1 MEKFIPETKF
11 QPVDFD
17 PFVGPAIERTA
28 PSTEAQREVWVA
40 SQMGQ
45 EASCAY
51 IESVSLELSGALDAA
66 LMEQSIRQ
74 LVERHEGLRS
84 VISADG
90 MRVIVQEQMAV
101 PFTFTDLSSKSDA
114 ERKQALQTIADRDMT
129 LPFDLL
135 HGPLFRVQLIKTG
148 TDSHLLRLSGHHV
161 IVDGWSLGIIM
172 ADVSRLYSALAEG
185 RAPVLPEVFRF
196 SDYAIAQID
205 FAKSPD
211 HEQVEKYWLD
221 LFKGTLPRVDLPT
234 DRARPKVKSFK
245 GHRLD
250 LEMDPALVRRL
261 RETATRSGASFVTTL
276 LTSFEV
282 LIHQLTGDSDL
293 CVGLPAAGQSDY
305 GMKDLVGHC
314 VNLLALRSRIDEEMP
329 FIEHLKSRRT
339 AVLDAFDNQ
348 KYTFGTLVRKLNVP
362 REPGRIP
369 LCPVLFNIDMNMDD
383 GVTFPGSATGAG
395 AIKHRFISNPRKYEH
410 FELFLNATGNE
421 DGLILE
427 WSYNTELF
435 DESTVRGWMKDFTT
449 LIERITSSPSSSIGE
464 LVSDETIS
472 SEKVMP
478 PVQWYGKAV
487 DYPRDKGVNQL
498 FDEVVAQYPNKVAL
512 NHSEKELT
520 YAELQQRVIAL
531 TAVLKEHGVKPG
543 DFVGLCCERNFGM
556 VEAQLAI
563 MRAGAAFVPL
573 DHTYPADRLRFLFED
588 TRPKVLL
595 TEKELNAKLPKH
607 EARVIHLD
615 GDRTK
620 QVNAAEHAPLDAPE
634 AAAYIMYTSG
644 STGKPKGVVV
654 PHRGIVRLVK
664 NQNYAPFGPDAVITQ
679 MSNVSFDASTFELW
693 GALLNGGRLVLQP
706 QAKPTLAE
714 VTETMERYGVNI
726 LFITTGLFNVLVDE
740 HVDRLKGL
748 KCILTGGEVMSLPH
762 IRKALRVL
770 GPGVLNNIYGPTEN
784 TTYSCFHPINSEGD
798 IGKQVPIG
806 KAIHNTFLYVLDE
819 QQKPVPVGAKG
830 ELYCGGDGVALG
842 YWERPE
848 LTAERF
854 LPDPFRGGD
863 SRMYR
868 SGDLVK
874 WLPDGSIEFLG
885 RADDQVK
892 IRGFRIELGEIENA
906 ISNYRGVRDR
916 LVMARK
922 DLPGG
927 QQLVAYV
934 VPNDFDPSKNEEKQ
948 EAFIAGLRGHLEEAL
963 PKFMLPSF
971 FVTLAELPLNP
982 NGKVDKK
989 VLPLPELRSTRMKAE
1004 HVAPRNAIEKTL
1016 STIWGKALGVE
1027 DLGVH
1032 DNFFDLGGHSIMGIQ
1047 MLTQVEQ
1054 QLSRKLALNSLFQ
1067 APTVALFAELIKK
1080 DEKPLDLLNLAPIQK
1095 EGNKLPL
1102 FCVHGDEANYFMSRD
1117 LGKDQPFWG
1126 FFHQGEDGH
1135 PLRYTEV
1142 EDIAAHFIREM
1153 KQVRP
1158 DGPYLLCGFSFGGL
1172 VAYEMAQQL
1181 NRNGDEVLMLALL
1194 DSYAPKLFGEVM
1206 QQEAKFY
1213 EPIKKSVMRQMVKW
1227 QHDKGKILA
1236 PKLRH
1241 FNIIDTYD
1249 QATYRYDIRPYD
1261 GPMLMIKAAASPGP
1275 DHMGWKDLVKGEL
1288 TLASTPGD
1296 HYNMIKDPHVKT
1308 LSKLIEQGIRKAAER
1323 AAVQAG

>member
-1 MEKFIPETKF
+1 MREKFITEPTFK
-11 QPVDFD
+11 PVDFD
-17 PFVGPAIERTA
+17 PFAGPAIARTA

-40 SQMGQ
+40 SQMST

-51 IESVSLELSGALDAA
+51 IESVSLELDGPLDRA
-66 LMEQSIRQ
+66 LMERTIQQ

-84 VISADG
+84 TISADG
-90 MRVIVQEQMAV
+90 MRVIVQEAMDV
-101 PFTFTDLSSKSDA
+101 PFAYVDLSASDEA
-114 ERKQALQTIADRDMT
+114 TRQRELKVLADRDMSA
-129 LPFDLL
+129 PFDLL
-135 HGPLFRVQLIKTG
+135 HGPLFRVHLIKTG
-148 TDSHLLRLSGHHV
+148 ADKHLLRLSGHHV

-172 ADVSRLYSALAEG
+172 ADVSRLYTALQQGTE
-185 RAPVLPEVFRF
+185 PKLPQVFGF
-196 SDYAIAQID
+196 SEYAIAQID
-205 FAKSPD
+205 FAKSAE
-211 HEQVEKYWLD
+211 HKQVEQYWLN
-221 LFKGTLPRVDLPT
+221 LFKGPIPRVDLPT
-234 DRARPKVKSFK
+234 DRPRPKQKTVS
-245 GHRLD
+245 GQRLD

-261 RETATRSGASFVTTL
+261 REVATRSGASFVTTL
-276 LTSFEV
+276 LTSFEL
-282 LIHQLTGDSDL
+282 LIHKLTGDSDL
-293 CVGLPAAGQSDY
+293 VVGLPAAGQSDF

-314 VNLLALRSRIDEEMP
+314 VNLLALRSRIDEEQP
-329 FIEHLKSRRT
+329 FIDHLKARRT

-369 LCPVLFNIDMNMDD
+369 LCPVVFNIDMNMDD
-383 GVTFPGSATGAG
+383 GVAFSG
-395 AIKHRFISNPRKYEH
+395 IKHRFISNPRKYEH

-421 DGLILE
+421 EGLILE
-427 WSYNTELF
+427 WSYNTDLF
-435 DESTVRGWMKDFTT
+435 DEGTVRDWMAQFTALVDRICT
-449 LIERITSSPSSSIGE
+449 RPSAAIAELCSEDELGAERM
-464 LVSDETIS
+464 
-472 SEKVMP
+472 MP
-478 PVQWYGKAV
+478 PAEWYGKAV
-487 DYPRDKGVNQL
+487 DFPRTKGVNQL
-498 FDEVVAQYPNKVAL
+498 FDEVVAQYPDKVAL
-512 NHSEKELT
+512 NHRDQELT
-520 YAELQQRVIAL
+520 YAQLQERVVAL
-531 TAVLKEHGVKPG
+531 TAMLKDQGVKPG
-543 DFVGLCCERNFGM
+543 DLVALACERNFGM

-573 DHTYPADRLRFLFED
+573 DHTYPAERLRMLLD
-588 TRPKVLL
+588 DVKPKVLL
-595 TEKELNAKLPKH
+595 AERALEKALPKH
-607 EARVIHLD
+607 DARVIHLD
-615 GDRTK
+615 GDRPSG
-620 QVNAAEHAPLDAPE
+620 VRVADHAPLEGPE
-634 AAAYIMYTSG
+634 SAAYIMYTSG

-654 PHRGIVRLVK
+654 PHRAIIRLVK

-740 HVDRLKGL
+740 HVERLKGL

-784 TTYSCFHPINSEGD
+784 TTYSCFFPINTEADVS
-798 IGKQVPIG
+798 KAVPIG

-830 ELYCGGDGVALG
+830 ELYCGGEGVALG
-842 YWERPE
+842 YWQRPD

-863 SRMYR
+863 ARMYR
-868 SGDLVK
+868 TGDLVK
-874 WLPDGSIEFLG
+874 WLPDGNIEFVG

-892 IRGFRIELGEIENA
+892 IRGFRIELGEVENA
-906 ISNYRGVRDR
+906 ISTYAGVRDR

-927 QQLVAYV
+927 HQLVAYV
-934 VPNDFDPSKNEEKQ
+934 VPKDFDPAQDEEKQ
-948 EAFIAGLRGHLEEAL
+948 EAFIAGLRKHLEEAL

-971 FVTLAELPLNP
+971 FVALPSFPLNP
-982 NGKVDKK
+982 NGKIDKK
-989 VLPLPELRSTRMKAE
+989 LLPLPELRSARMKAE
-1004 HVAPRNAIEKTL
+1004 HVAPRNAVEKTL
-1016 STIWGKALGVE
+1016 ATIWGKALGVE

-1054 QLSRKLALNSLFQ
+1054 QLGRKLALNSLFQ
-1067 APTVALFAELIKK
+1067 APTVALFAKLLQTE
-1080 DEKPLDLLNLAPIQK
+1080 EKALDLLNLAPIQK
-1095 EGNKLPL
+1095 EGHKLPL
-1102 FCVHGDEANYFMSRD
+1102 FCVHGDEANYFMARD

-1126 FFHQGEDGH
+1126 FFHQGEDGY
-1135 PLRYTEV
+1135 PIRYTTV

-1158 DGPYLLCGFSFGGL
+1158 EGPYLLCGFSFGGL

-1181 NRNGDEVLMLALL
+1181 TRNGDEVLMLALL
-1194 DSYAPKLFGEVM
+1194 DTYAPELFGDVM
-1206 QQEAKFY
+1206 KAEAKVY
-1213 EPIKKSVMRQMVKW
+1213 KPLKELVMRRMVKW
-1227 QHDKGKILA
+1227 YRRQGQALP

-1241 FNIIDTYD
+1241 FHIIDTYD
-1249 QATYRYDIRPYD
+1249 QATYRYDIQPYE
-1261 GPMLMIKAAASPGP
+1261 GPVLMIKAEASPGP
-1275 DHMGWKDLVKGEL
+1275 DHMGWKDLVRGEL

-1296 HYNMIKDPHVKT
+1296 HYNMIKEPHVKT
-1308 LSKLIEQGIRKAAER
+1308 LSKLIGQGIARAVER
-1323 AAVQAG
+1323 VAIQAG

>member
-1 MEKFIPETKF
+1 MREKFITEPSFK
-11 QPVDFD
+11 PVDFD
-17 PFVGPAIERTA
+17 PFAGPAIARTA

-40 SQMGQ
+40 SQMST

-51 IESVSLELSGALDAA
+51 IESVSLELEGPLDRG
-66 LMEQSIRQ
+66 LMERTIQQ

-90 MRVIVQEQMAV
+90 MRVIVQEAMDV
-101 PFTFTDLSSKSDA
+101 PFTFVDLSASDDA
-114 ERKQALQTIADRDMT
+114 TRQRELQALADRDMSM
-129 LPFDLL
+129 PFDLL
-135 HGPLFRVQLIKTG
+135 TGPLFRVHLIKTG
-148 TDSHLLRLSGHHV
+148 ADKHLLRLSGHHV

-196 SDYAIAQID
+196 SDYAITQID
-205 FAKSPD
+205 FAKSAE
-211 HEQVEKYWLD
+211 HKQVEQYWLD
-221 LFKGTLPRVDLPT
+221 LFKGPIPRVDLPT
-234 DRARPKVKSFK
+234 DRPRPKQKTVS
-245 GHRLD
+245 GQRLD

-261 RETATRSGASFVTTL
+261 REVATRSGASFVTTL
-276 LTSFEV
+276 LTSFEL
-282 LIHQLTGDSDL
+282 LIHKLTGDSEL
-293 CVGLPAAGQSDY
+293 VVGLPAAGQSDF

-314 VNLLALRSRIDEEMP
+314 VNLLALRSRIDEEQP
-329 FIEHLKSRRT
+329 FIDHLKARRT

-348 KYTFGTLVRKLNVP
+348 KYTFGTLVRRLNVP

-369 LCPVLFNIDMNMDD
+369 LCPVVFNIDMNMDD
-383 GVTFPGSATGAG
+383 GVAFAG
-395 AIKHRFISNPRKYEH
+395 IKHRFISNPRKYEH

-427 WSYNTELF
+427 WSYNTDLF
-435 DESTVRGWMKDFTT
+435 DEGTVRDWMAQFTALVDRICT
-449 LIERITSSPSSSIGE
+449 RPSAAIAELCSEEELGAERM
-464 LVSDETIS
+464 
-472 SEKVMP
+472 MP
-478 PVQWYGKAV
+478 PAEWYGKAV
-487 DYPRDKGVNQL
+487 DFPRTKGVNQL
-498 FDEVVAQYPNKVAL
+498 FDEVVAQYPEKVAL
-512 NHSEKELT
+512 NHRDQELT
-520 YAELQQRVIAL
+520 YAQLQQRVVAL
-531 TAVLKEHGVKPG
+531 TAMLKDQGVKPG
-543 DFVGLCCERNFGM
+543 DLVALACERNFGM

-573 DHTYPADRLRFLFED
+573 DHTYPAERLRMLLD
-588 TRPKVLL
+588 DVDPKVLL
-595 TEKELNAKLPKH
+595 AERALEKALPKH

-615 GDRTK
+615 GDRPSG
-620 QVNAAEHAPLDAPE
+620 VRVADHAPLEGPE
-634 AAAYIMYTSG
+634 SAAYIMYTSG

-654 PHRGIVRLVK
+654 PHRAIIRLVR

-740 HVDRLKGL
+740 HVERLKGL

-784 TTYSCFHPINSEGD
+784 TTYSCFFPINTEADVS
-798 IGKQVPIG
+798 KAVPIG

-830 ELYCGGDGVALG
+830 ELYCGGEGVALG
-842 YWERPE
+842 YWQRPD
-848 LTAERF
+848 LTEERF
-854 LPDPFRGGD
+854 LPDPFRGGAA
-863 SRMYR
+863 RMYR
-868 SGDLVK
+868 TGDLVK
-874 WLPDGSIEFLG
+874 WLPDGNIEFVG

-892 IRGFRIELGEIENA
+892 IRGFRIELGEVENA
-906 ISNYRGVRDR
+906 ISTYAGVRDR

-927 QQLVAYV
+927 HQLVAYV
-934 VPNDFDPSKNEEKQ
+934 LPKDFDPSKDEAQ
-948 EAFIAGLRGHLEEAL
+948 QDAFIAGLRKHLEEAL

-971 FVTLAELPLNP
+971 FVALPSFPLNP
-982 NGKVDKK
+982 NGKIDKK
-989 VLPLPELRSTRMKAE
+989 LLPLPELRSTRMKAE
-1004 HVAPRNAIEKTL
+1004 HVAPRNAVEKTL
-1016 STIWGKALGVE
+1016 AAIWSKALGVE
-1027 DLGVH
+1027 DLGIH
-1032 DNFFDLGGHSIMGIQ
+1032 DNFFDLGGHSLIGIQ
-1047 MLTQVEQ
+1047 VLTQVEQ
-1054 QLSRKLALNSLFQ
+1054 QLGRKLALNSLFQ
-1067 APTVALFAELIKK
+1067 APTVALFAKLLQTE
-1080 DEKPLDLLNLAPIQK
+1080 EKPLELLNLAPIQK
-1095 EGNKLPL
+1095 EGRMLPL
-1102 FCVHGDEANYFMSRD
+1102 FCVHGDEANYFMARD

-1135 PLRYTEV
+1135 PMRYTNV
-1142 EDIAAHFIREM
+1142 EDIAAHFIREL

-1158 DGPYLLCGFSFGGL
+1158 EGPYLLSGFSFGGL

-1181 NRNGDEVLMLALL
+1181 TRKGDRVLMLALM
-1194 DSYAPKLFGEVM
+1194 DTYAPKLFGEVM
-1206 QQEAKFY
+1206 KAEAKVY
-1213 EPIKKSVMRQMVKW
+1213 KPVKDAAMRRMVKW
-1227 QHDKGKILA
+1227 YHGQGKALP

-1241 FNIIDTYD
+1241 FHIIDTYD
-1249 QATYRYDIRPYD
+1249 QATYRYGIMSYD
-1261 GPMLMIKAAASPGP
+1261 GPVLVIKAEASPGP
-1275 DHMGWKDLVKGEL
+1275 DHMGWKDLVRGEL

-1308 LSKLIEQGIRKAAER
+1308 LSKLIGQGIKRAVER
-1323 AAVQAG
+1323 SAIQAG

>member
-17 PFVGPAIERTA
+17 PFAGPAIERTA

-40 SQMGQ
+40 SQMGV

-51 IESVSLELSGALDAA
+51 IESVSLELSGALDAT

-90 MRVIVQEQMAV
+90 MRVIVQETMEV
-101 PFTFTDLSSKSDA
+101 PFTFTDLSGKSDA
-114 ERKQALQTIADRDMT
+114 ERAKELQTIADRDMT

-135 HGPLFRVQLIKTG
+135 TGPLFRVQLIKTG
-148 TDSHLLRLSGHHV
+148 NDTHLLRLSGHHV

-185 RAPVLPEVFRF
+185 RAPVLPEMYRF

-205 FAKSPD
+205 FAKSPE

-221 LFKGTLPRVDLPT
+221 LFKGSLPRVDLPT

-261 RETATRSGASFVTTL
+261 RETVTRSGSSFVTTL

-314 VNLLALRSRIDEEMP
+314 VNLLALRSRIDEDMP
-329 FIEHLKSRRT
+329 FIDHLKSRRT

-362 REPGRIP
+362 REAGRIP
-369 LCPVLFNIDMNMDD
+369 LCPVVFNIDMNMDD
-383 GVTFPGSATGAG
+383 GVAFTG
-395 AIKHRFISNPRKYEH
+395 IKHRFISNPRKFEH
-410 FELFLNATGNE
+410 FDLFLNATGNDE
-421 DGLILE
+421 GLILE
-427 WSYNTELF
+427 WSYNTDLF
-435 DESTVRGWMKDFTT
+435 DESTVRGWMKEFST
-449 LIERITSSPSSSIGE
+449 LIERITSSPSAKIGE
-464 LVSDETIS
+464 LVSEETIS

-478 PVQWYGKAV
+478 PVQWYGKTV
-487 DYPRDKGVNQL
+487 DYPRNKGVNQL

-512 NHSEKELT
+512 NHSDKELT
-520 YAELQQRVIAL
+520 YAELQQRVLAL
-531 TAVLKEHGVKPG
+531 TASLKEHGVQPG

-573 DHTYPADRLRFLFED
+573 DHTYPADRLSFLFED
-588 TRPKVLL
+588 TRLKVLL

-607 EARVIHLD
+607 DARVIHLD
-615 GDRTK
+615 EPRPK
-620 QVNAAEHAPLDAPE
+620 QVNAADHAPRDTTESP
-634 AAAYIMYTSG
+634 AYIMYTSG

-740 HVDRLKGL
+740 HVERLKGL

-784 TTYSCFHPINSEGD
+784 TTYSCFHPINSEGE

-819 QQKPVPVGAKG
+819 QQKPVTVGVKG

-863 SRMYR
+863 ARMYR

-906 ISNYRGVRDR
+906 ISNYPGVRDR

-922 DLPGG
+922 DMPGG

-934 VPNDFDPSKNEEKQ
+934 VPQDFDPGQDEQQREL
-948 EAFIAGLRGHLEEAL
+948 FLDGLRVHLEGAL

-971 FVTLAELPLNP
+971 FVTLPELPLNP

-989 VLPLPELRSTRMKAE
+989 ILPMPELRTSRMKAE
-1004 HVAPRNAIEKTL
+1004 HVAPRDAEEATL
-1016 STIWGKALGVE
+1016 ASIWGKALGVP

-1032 DNFFDLGGHSIMGIQ
+1032 DNFFDLGGHSIIGIQ
-1047 MLTQVEQ
+1047 VLTEVERR
-1054 QLSRKLALNSLFQ
+1054 LGSKLALNALFQ
-1067 APTVALFAELIKK
+1067 APTIAQFARFIRSEDRALVEL
-1080 DEKPLDLLNLAPIQK
+1080 ENLSVIQG
-1095 EGNKLPL
+1095 EGSKLPI
-1102 FCVHGDEANYFMSRD
+1102 FCVHGDDANYFLPKY
-1117 LGKDQPFWG
+1117 LGNDQPFYG

-1135 PLRYTEV
+1135 DLKYKEV
-1142 EDIAAHFIREM
+1142 KDIAAYFIRQL

-1158 DGPYLLCGFSFGGL
+1158 HGPYLLSGFSFGGL

-1181 NRNGDEVLMLALL
+1181 THAGDRVPLVVLF
-1194 DSYAPKLFGEVM
+1194 DTYAPAIYT
-1206 QQEAKFY
+1206 EALDHERKFY
-1213 EPIKKSVMRQMVKW
+1213 DGLKKPIMRSLANW
-1227 QHDKGKILA
+1227 HLDRGKVLP

-1241 FNIIDTYD
+1241 FHIIDSYNDSTL
-1249 QATYRYDIRPYD
+1249 RYTAQPYE
-1261 GPMLMIKAAASPGP
+1261 GALLLIKARQSPGP
-1275 DHMGWKDLVKGEL
+1275 VDMGWHDLAKGHFEMQE
-1288 TLASTPGD
+1288 TPGD
-1296 HYNMIKDPHVKT
+1296 HYTMIKEPHVRS
-1308 LSKLIEQGIRKAAER
+1308 LARLLQEGIER
-1323 AAVQAG
+1323 ALRHASVEAG